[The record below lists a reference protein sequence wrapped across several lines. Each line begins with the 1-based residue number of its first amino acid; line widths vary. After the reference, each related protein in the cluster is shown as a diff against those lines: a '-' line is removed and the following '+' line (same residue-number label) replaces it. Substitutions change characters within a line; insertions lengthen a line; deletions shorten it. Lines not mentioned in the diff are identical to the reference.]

1 MKWILFLFFKIYL
14 YVYEFLNDIKCLL
27 FCRVKELGLGGSV
40 EGKLVEIVL
49 LNNINFGVMSL

>member
-1 MKWILFLFFKIYL
+1 M
-14 YVYEFLNDIKCLL
+14 NDIKCLF